1 MKTNGFTL
9 IELLVVVLI
18 IGILSAAA
26 LPQYN
31 RAVLKARYAE
41 IQTIA
46 AAYKTAAEVY
56 YMANGAY
63 PDYWHDMDIEPP
75 AGCTAFD
82 TVAGGPLHC
91 SKKSFYIDLY
101 GGDNKN
107 LVGLYQ
113 PNNKTKIAYVQWLDI
128 SAKPSKRECWAV
140 TGDAEAQAFC
150 KSLNRTEAGTSSH
163 STCTAAGGCTVYELP

>member
-31 RAVLKARYAE
+31 RAVLKARYSE
-41 IQTIA
+41 LQTIIS
-46 AAYKTAAEVY
+46 AYKTAAETY
-56 YMANGAY
+56 YMANGSY
-63 PDYWHDMDIEPP
+63 PDYWHDMDLDPP
-75 AGCTAFD
+75 SGCTASD
-82 TVAGGPLHC
+82 TVPQQSLNC
-91 SKKSFYIDLY
+91 RKKSFYFDLY

-113 PNNKTKIAYVQWLDI
+113 PNNKTKSPTYNGWI
-128 SAKPSKRECWAV
+128 SPPSQVNASVGPLREMRMPEPSV
-140 TGDAEAQAFC
+140 
-150 KSLNRTEAGTSSH
+150 NR
-163 STCTAAGGCTVYELP
+163 